1 MAKYL
6 DKTQEEW
13 DDLVE
18 LWHSD
23 ASIDCSLQEF
33 LELDDVEYLKFAHGM
48 DAEVSD
54 SDVYKIS
61 NKICADVV
69 MELAIKPKVTALN
82 TFVHLINP

>member
-6 DKTQEEW
+6 DKTQKEW

-23 ASIDCSLQEF
+23 ASIDCSLQDF
-33 LELDDVEYLKFAHGM
+33 LELDDVEYLKFAHEM

-61 NKICADVV
+61 SEICADVV
-69 MELAIKPKVTALN
+69 IELVIKPKVTALN

>member
-6 DKTQEEW
+6 DKTQKEW

-23 ASIDCSLQEF
+23 TSIDCSLQDF
-33 LELDDVEYLKFAHGM
+33 LELDDVEYLKFAHEM

-54 SDVYKIS
+54 SDVYKTS
-61 NKICADVV
+61 SEICADVV
-69 MELAIKPKVTALN
+69 MELVIKPKVTALN